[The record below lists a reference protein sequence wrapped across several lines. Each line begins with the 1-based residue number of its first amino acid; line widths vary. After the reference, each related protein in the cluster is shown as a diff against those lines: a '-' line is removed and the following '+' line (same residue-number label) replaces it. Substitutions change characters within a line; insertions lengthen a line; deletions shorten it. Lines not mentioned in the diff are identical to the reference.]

1 MADNTSIVGSLFG
14 TPEMYDQA
22 RREQFASQAAQLSQ
36 LNPSALA
43 NFYAMQTG
51 FGAGDQVAGA
61 LGVQDP
67 MMQQISQQQQ
77 LLSGVDFTNV
87 QSLAEAARQAT
98 AMGRPDIAQQ
108 LAKQAIDIQSKID
121 EKQAAREQAL
131 AIARERNAAVLE
143 AARERSNATIEA
155 AKERGATQTQ
165 IAAMQIEA
173 RKELANLAAALKQGQ
188 QAAKPLSTKDIE
200 MANELSAAVKDS
212 EYGINEA
219 KRFTEMIDKGT
230 VKFGAVE
237 NLATKARS
245 FAGQATP
252 SDVAKSDL
260 EKWITSSINAVLN
273 QAKGVQAKDDA
284 ERAQRQIMEALDK
297 NDPKLVKNGIARIQ
311 KLLENTKENAT
322 SGLELLGQ
330 ERNRDLAGR
339 VTTPAAPAAE
349 TGGWSIKR
357 K

>member
-1 MADNTSIVGSLFG
+1 MADNTSMIAGLFMS
-14 TPEMYDQA
+14 PEIYQQQRQD
-22 RREQFASQAAQLSQ
+22 EFLNKAAAMAKLDPSQ
-36 LNPSALA
+36 LA
-43 NFYAMQTG
+43 NVYAMQGG
-51 FGAGDQVAGA
+51 FGAGNTLAGA
-61 LGVQDP
+61 LGIPDP
-67 MMQQISQQQQ
+67 ALQQISQQQQ
-77 LLSGVDFTNV
+77 LLSNVDYMDV
-87 QSLAEAARQAT
+87 KSLADAARQAT
-98 AMGRPDIAQQ
+98 AAGRPDIAQG
-108 LAKQAIDIQSKID
+108 LAQKALEIKYKIE
-121 EKQAAREQAL
+121 EKQAAREQAY
-131 AIARERNAAVLE
+131 AIAKEKNDAMIE
-143 AARERSNATIEA
+143 AARLRGEDQKTIA
-155 AKERGATQTQ
+155 Q
-165 IAAMQIEA
+165 MQIEGK
-173 RKELANLAAALKQGQ
+173 KELANIAAALRQGQ
-188 QAAKPLSTKDIE
+188 MAAKPLSTQDIK
-200 MANELSAAVKDS
+200 MANELTSAVTDA
-212 EYGINEA
+212 EYGISEA
-219 KRFTEMIDKGT
+219 KRFADMIDKGT

-252 SDVAKSDL
+252 SDIAKSDL

-297 NDPKLVKNGIARIQ
+297 NDPKLVKNGIVRIQ

-339 VTTPAAPAAE
+339 VTSPSTPAAE